1 MVFRVWYFLRETL
14 VSLWRNLSLTLAAIL
29 TVAISLSLVGSS
41 LLIREGAERAT
52 AQFQEGVEFIVF
64 MNADATTEQDAAI
77 RDTLERGIALKV
89 PTFVGYTYVDKAAA
103 YQEFRELFSDKP
115 ELVESVT
122 PDIMP
127 PSYRIVPADPDA
139 DNVTELARQF
149 GEQPG
154 VKEVA
159 TATEAIRQIEDFS
172 TRVSQVLLFA
182 AVVLVAVSAVLI
194 LNTVFTAIGARRE
207 EIEVMK
213 LVGATNWFIRIPFM
227 LEGTIHGLFG
237 AAMAIP
243 ALFVVDNRVLA
254 YFQESDAVPLFRG
267 FAVPDGF
274 VWNTSIWMLVIG
286 AAIGMVGS
294 AIAVTRYLD
303 V

>member
-1 MVFRVWYFLRETL
+1 MLYRLWYYVRETL

-29 TVAISLSLVGSS
+29 TVAISLSLVGAS
-41 LLIREGAERAT
+41 LLIREGAARAT

-64 MNADATTEQDAAI
+64 MVADASPEQDAAI
-77 RDTLERGIALKV
+77 RNVLDSSPAV
-89 PTFVGYTYVDKAAA
+89 SGYTYVDKAAA
-103 YQEFRELFSDKP
+103 YEEFQRLFADKP
-115 ELVESVT
+115 ELIESVT
-122 PDIMP
+122 PAVMP
-127 PSYRIVPADPDA
+127 PSYRIVPANPDA
-139 DNVTELARQF
+139 GNVAEMARQF

-172 TRVSQVLLFA
+172 TRVSQALLVA
-182 AVVLVAVSAVLI
+182 AVVLVGVSTLLI
-194 LNTVFTAIGARRE
+194 LNTVFTAIGARRQ

-227 LEGTIHGLFG
+227 LEGTIHGLAG
-237 AAMAIP
+237 AALAIP
-243 ALFVVDNRVLA
+243 ALYVVDSQVLA

-274 VWNTSIWMLVIG
+274 VGDPSIWLLVIG
-286 AAIGMVGS
+286 GLVGMIGS
-294 AIAVTRYLD
+294 AVAVTRFTD

>member
-1 MVFRVWYFLRETL
+1 MIFRFWYFIRETF

-29 TVAISLSLVGSS
+29 TVAISLALVGSS
-41 LLIREGAERAT
+41 LLIREGADQAT

-64 MNADATTEQDAAI
+64 MNADALENQNEAI
-77 RDTLERGIALKV
+77 RKVLDTSPAIKEYV
-89 PTFVGYTYVDKAAA
+89 YVDKFAA
-103 YQEFRELFSDKP
+103 YEEFRELFVDKP

-122 PDIMP
+122 PEIMP
-127 PSYRIVPADPDA
+127 PSNRIVPSDPDA
-139 DNVTELARQF
+139 DNVTELARQYS
-149 GEQPG
+149 EQPG

-172 TRVSQVLLFA
+172 TRVSQALLVA
-182 AVVLVAVSAVLI
+182 AIVLVAVSAVLI
-194 LNTVFTAIGARRE
+194 LNTVFTAISGRKT

-227 LEGTIHGLFG
+227 LEGTIHGLMG
-237 AAMAIP
+237 AGLAVP
-243 ALFVVDNRVLA
+243 ALFVVDSKVLA
-254 YFQESDAVPLFRG
+254 YFQESEAVPLFRG

-274 VWNTSIWMLVIG
+274 VWSTSIWILVIG
-286 AAIGMVGS
+286 AAIGMIGS
-294 AIAVTRYLD
+294 AFAVTRYLD

>member
-1 MVFRVWYFLRETL
+1 MVFRLWYFLRETI

-41 LLIREGAERAT
+41 LLVREGAEQAT

-64 MNADATTEQDAAI
+64 MNADALETQEAAI
-77 RDTLERGIALKV
+77 REVLETSPAIAD
-89 PTFVGYTYVDKAAA
+89 YSYVNKLMA
-103 YQEFRELFSDKP
+103 YEEFRELFSDKP

-127 PSYRIVPADPDA
+127 PSYRITPADPDA
-139 DNVTELARQF
+139 DNVAELARQF
-149 GEQPG
+149 SEQPG

-172 TRVSQVLLFA
+172 TRVSQALLVA
-182 AVVLVAVSAVLI
+182 AVVLVVVSAVLI
-194 LNTVFTAIGARRE
+194 LNTVFTAIGARRQ

-227 LEGTIHGLFG
+227 LEGTIHGLIG
-237 AAMAIP
+237 AVLAVP
-243 ALFVVDNRVLA
+243 ALFVVDSRVLA
-254 YFQESDAVPLFRG
+254 YFQESEAVPLFRG
-267 FAVPDGF
+267 FAVPENY
-274 VWNTSIWMLVIG
+274 VWNTSIWLLVIG
-286 AAIGMVGS
+286 AAIGMIGS

>member
-1 MVFRVWYFLRETL
+1 VLYRLWYYSRETI

-41 LLIREGAERAT
+41 LLVREGAARAT

-64 MNADATTEQDAAI
+64 MRADATFEQDTAI
-77 RDTLERGIALKV
+77 RTVLDTSPSIAR
-89 PTFVGYTYVDKAAA
+89 YTYIDKEAA
-103 YQEFRELFSDKP
+103 YVEFQQLFSDKP

-122 PDIMP
+122 AEIMP
-127 PSYRIVPADPDA
+127 PYRIVPANPEA
-139 DNVTELARQF
+139 GNVAEMARQF

-159 TATEAIRQIEDFS
+159 TATDAIRQIEDFS
-172 TRVSQVLLFA
+172 NRVSQALLVA
-182 AVVLVAVSAVLI
+182 AVVLVGVSALLI
-194 LNTVFTAIGARRE
+194 LNTVFTAIGARRQ

-227 LEGTIHGLFG
+227 LEGTIHGLIG
-237 AAMAIP
+237 AALAVP
-243 ALFVVDNRVLA
+243 ALFVVDHRVLA

-274 VWNTSIWMLVIG
+274 VWDTSIWLLVIG
-286 AAIGMVGS
+286 GVVGMIGS
-294 AIAVTRYLD
+294 AVAVTRYLD

>member
-64 MNADATTEQDAAI
+64 MNADALSEQDAAI
-77 RDTLERGIALKV
+77 RNVLDTSPAIAE
-89 PTFVGYTYVDKAAA
+89 YTYIDKAAA

-127 PSYRIVPADPDA
+127 PSYRIVPENPDA
-139 DNVTELARQF
+139 DSVAELARQF

-172 TRVSQVLLFA
+172 TRVSQALLFA

-254 YFQESDAVPLFRG
+254 YFQESEAVPLFRG
-267 FAVPDGF
+267 FAVPDGY